1 MVQCARNGSYDTTLI
16 QQKDLCSRKK
26 LFAFVKEDACISGK
40 IIFVRNIFRMDK
52 GATTMSR
59 DGNRANTPAGAQIS
73 GLLLLSIGL
82 YGIVLGEAFQLLLEL
97 GLWPGAL
104 TNDAFMAPLFL
115 SLGLIFVASILVLAG
130 LCCLK
135 VHWLVALGT
144 FLLALLVAYVQG
156 QLFPTNPASYSLY
169 WFLTYGGILVILSFF
184 SLAPLKGVWPL
195 LWRMLLVNRGGA
207 G

>member
-1 MVQCARNGSYDTTLI
+1 
-16 QQKDLCSRKK
+16 
-26 LFAFVKEDACISGK
+26 
-40 IIFVRNIFRMDK
+40 
-52 GATTMSR
+52 MSR

-169 WFLTYGGILVILSFF
+169 WFLTYGGIVVILSFL
-184 SLAPLKGVWPL
+184 SLAPVKGVWPL
-195 LWRMLLVNRGGA
+195 LWRMLLVTGA
-207 G
+207 GAGITLAFFVARGSNDWIFFPGGFDVMLVTIIVGALIPIVGYRFAATGRERTLSN